1 MSPSTPVTATG
12 IPDVV
17 SQATGGPGVEVDVVA
32 TAVMVVGAA
41 TVVDV
46 EATVT
51 GSVALGT
58 GKVQP
63 AMRASVNKITGRL
76 GIGTTLAG
84 VSGYPT

>member
-46 EATVT
+46 EAVT
-51 GSVALGT
+51 GSVGS

-76 GIGTTLAG
+76 GIVTTLAG